1 MDQVK
6 LLCLLLPIFGIAA
19 WIVAVVASSYLS
31 RCNQTFVHTFISV
44 HSEERLE
51 TRLVVLGVAW
61 IMPIS
66 FLLLAIS
73 LLWWFIDWSRIVTG
87 HWERWDFFYSFV
99 DL

>member
-31 RCNQTFVHTFISV
+31 RCNQTFVYTFICV

-51 TRLVVLGVAW
+51 TRLVGLGVAW

-66 FLLLAIS
+66 FLLLTTS
-73 LLWWFIDWSRIVTG
+73 LVWWFIDWSRIVTG
-87 HWERWDFFYSFV
+87 HWERWDFF
-99 DL
+99 